1 MPPFGDGFK
10 ADGDMLPVPVCHG
23 GFAVNGIVA
32 LGIICPPVR
41 TPAFFSGE
49 GTFQHGTAQK
59 RKGARQFADF
69 LNARYGAGTVELDIK
84 DSYYNMLEKIQ
95 PHFHLVENARKAIR
109 AAGLPVEFITP
120 SEYERV

>member
-1 MPPFGDGFK
+1 M
-10 ADGDMLPVPVCHG
+10 
-23 GFAVNGIVA
+23 
-32 LGIICPPVR
+32 
-41 TPAFFSGE
+41 
-49 GTFQHGTAQK
+49 
-59 RKGARQFADF
+59 
-69 LNARYGAGTVELDIK
+69 ELDIK